1 MRWVFSLLALLPFFP
16 ALSVSEGA
24 DIAALRLL
32 IPIAA
37 LGWFFTGLQRRR
49 VALPLTPPVLCVTAF
64 IAFAAL
70 SFLWAEAPAFAF
82 RKAAFFLS
90 LLPVVLLVPL
100 LASRAALRALVL
112 GSLASS
118 SIGLAAFF
126 LQFPFGGDSVMAA
139 IQSAAPILWGG
150 ASARAAFQFPS
161 WFVDLGGATVLRA
174 FIPFPDPHTAAL
186 FWGMGISGA
195 LALGGAWAVGAIVP
209 LVAAIATFSR
219 GGVAALAVV
228 LVVFAAMRFLFGERL
243 LRRQA
248 GRRVLQ
254 DIGATLLLVTFFSVT
269 FGGPLIGRL
278 ASTFDLSEGSNAA
291 RLTIW
296 QSAVKEAAAHPLLG
310 TGLGGFAAVADPS
323 GGFRVPSNAHSTYLE
338 IAAELGIVGLALFVS
353 ALGVAIAMA
362 VRRARVS
369 RAHAGI
375 ALALLFFAVHAVF
388 ETDLYSPPNFV
399 ALLVLLTLAGSN
411 TRK

>member
-1 MRWVFSLLALLPFFP
+1 MRWFFSLLVLLPLFP

-37 LGWFFTGLQRRR
+37 LGWLVTGLQRRR
-49 VALPLTPPVLCVTAF
+49 VAFPLAPPVLCVTAF

-82 RKAAFFLS
+82 RKSAFFLS

-100 LASRAALRALVL
+100 LAPRAVLRALVL

-118 SIGLAAFF
+118 SIGLAVFF

-195 LALGGAWAVGAIVP
+195 LALGGAWFLGAI
-209 LVAAIATFSR
+209 LSAFAILATFSR
-219 GGVAALAVV
+219 GGVAPLAVI
-228 LVVFAAMRFLFGERL
+228 LMVFVAMRFLFGERL
-243 LRRQA
+243 PRRPASPELQRGEQA
-248 GRRVLQ
+248 GLRILQ
-254 DIGATLLLVTFFSVT
+254 FIGAALLLVTFSAVV
-269 FGGPLIGRL
+269 FGEPLIGRL

-291 RLTIW
+291 RLSIW
-296 QSAVKEAAAHPLLG
+296 QSAAKEAAAHPLLG
-310 TGLGGFAAVADPS
+310 AGLGGFASAVDPS

-338 IAAELGIVGLALFVS
+338 IAAELGIIGFVLFVS
-353 ALGVAIAMA
+353 ALGTAIVMA
-362 VRRARVS
+362 LRRARAS

-375 ALALLFFAVHAVF
+375 ALALLFFAPPAVF
-388 ETDLYSPPNFV
+388 
-399 ALLVLLTLAGSN
+399 
-411 TRK
+411 